1 MRPNKMSCD
10 VDTQCHGC
18 WPMVK
23 KSGEK
28 IHCLLDSTPTSHSSS
43 SRELLIYM
51 SIHPRIHVSHPIKK
65 QRERRRGNTGRERK
79 KEKGGKESRPVVSG
93 KRRRGSRNR
102 LALDRQMVFAVE
114 DDPRTLRVLD
124 MRLAL
129 GGSGQRVEPVLLSP
143 ARRALRRNVGRES

>member
-65 QRERRRGNTGRERK
+65 QSERRRGNTGRK
-79 KEKGGKESRPVVSG
+79 KEREGEKNRVQLSPVNVAAA
-93 KRRRGSRNR
+93 RGIVWLWVARWSI
-102 LALDRQMVFAVE
+102 AVE
-114 DDPRTLRVLD
+114 DDRRTLGVLD
-124 MRLAL
+124 LRLPL
-129 GGSGQRVEPVLLSP
+129 GGSGQRVEPVLLNP